1 MLLQDSKFG
10 QVNYNKVIKRNL
22 FSILHYSRFSEGQ
35 TSSHKITLLIHN
47 VDCVTITGVGLSIL
61 TGSVVNV
68 SVNIS
73 HHEQVLYT
81 QEEKNVS
88 PDTDAVLPIYFNKPV
103 TLEGCYCSHVHNIK
117 VNVTGTGH
125 GRGGDGT
132 NGNDTTNA
140 RDSYGGRAQV
150 NFNLKNISKNCIISE
165 IYFKKK

>member
-1 MLLQDSKFG
+1 M
-10 QVNYNKVIKRNL
+10 
-22 FSILHYSRFSEGQ
+22 
-35 TSSHKITLLIHN
+35 
-47 VDCVTITGVGLSIL
+47 GLSIL

>member
-1 MLLQDSKFG
+1 M
-10 QVNYNKVIKRNL
+10 
-22 FSILHYSRFSEGQ
+22 
-35 TSSHKITLLIHN
+35 
-47 VDCVTITGVGLSIL
+47 GLSIL

-140 RDSYGGRAQV
+140 RDSIGGRAQV
-150 NFNLKNISKNCIISE
+150 NLNLKNISKNCIISE